1 MHAIANPA
9 DFEFQQEKVLSLAEQ
24 QVGDITVR
32 TMVNSRTLEI
42 AITYLRA
49 SFHRRSVNSLRAR
62 STLVL
67 HEQTPIAATNLF
79 GHSDDFQ

>member
-49 SFHRRSVNSLRAR
+49 SFHRRSVNLEPLPLP
-62 STLVL
+62 TGLEL
-67 HEQTPIAATNLF
+67 MFFLF
-79 GHSDDFQ
+79 WSVNENF